1 MPKRQLSAK
10 DKAFQEERMRLMKQ
24 AETYRQL
31 VITRDKQLSEAEKE
45 NKKLKEDI
53 ALLESKIG
61 ASVEELRK
69 HMAQTEKLNTILNPL
84 FDLKGV
90 Y

>member
-31 VITRDKQLSEAEKE
+31 VITRDSQLYEAEKE
-45 NKKLKEDI
+45 IKKLKEDI

-61 ASVEELRK
+61 VSAEELRK
-69 HMAQTEKLNTILNPL
+69 HMVQTASLNAMLKPL
-84 FDLKGV
+84 FDLRGV